1 MRFTKRLRFASVV
14 KNASILCVISMLLF
28 AGVLVAKEFWET
40 KPFDQWTQKECQKLL
55 SDSPWV
61 KELNLTGQVTGG
73 GGGAS
78 SLDSRAPFVK
88 YNIQMRSAAPL
99 RQAMVRQGQINRK
112 YDSLSDDEKRAFD
125 RSMESFLIGP
135 PPEFVVFHI
144 TFETNNLDYIR
155 DLNRHWETQN
165 NDMLKNS
172 VFLSAGKGEKVPVAQ
187 FIPGTSASQEFQ
199 FFFPRE
205 VNGREIIGERD
216 KTLNLEFAY
225 PVVGRI
231 GDGRGFIEF
240 RTDKMKVNNEVI
252 Y

>member
-1 MRFTKRLRFASVV
+1 MRFIKNLCSKRAVKNVCTLSVV
-14 KNASILCVISMLLF
+14 SVLLF
-28 AGVLVAKEFWET
+28 AGIVMAKEFWET
-40 KPFDQWTQKECQKLL
+40 KPFDQWTQRECQKLL

-61 KELNLTGQVTGG
+61 KELNLTGQVSDG

-78 SLDSRAPFVK
+78 LDSQAPFVK

-112 YDSLSDDEKRAFD
+112 YDSLSNDEKRAFD
-125 RSMESFLIGP
+125 QSMESFLLGP

-144 TFETNNLDYIR
+144 TYESNNLDNIR
-155 DLNRHWETQN
+155 DLNRHWETQSV
-165 NDMLKNS
+165 DLLKNS
-172 VFLSAGKGEKVPVAQ
+172 VFLSAGKGEKVPLAQ
-187 FIPGTSASQEFQ
+187 FVPGINASQEFQ

-216 KTLNLEFAY
+216 KTLNIEFAY
-225 PVVGRI
+225 PVVGRL

-240 RTDKMKVNNEVI
+240 RIDKMKVNNEVI

>member
-1 MRFTKRLRFASVV
+1 MRFTKNVLSANAV
-14 KNASILCVISMLLF
+14 KNACALCVISMLLF
-28 AGVLVAKEFWET
+28 AGVLMAKEFWET
-40 KPFDQWTQKECQKLL
+40 KPYNQWTQRECQKLL

-61 KELNLTGQVTGG
+61 KELNLMGQVSGS
-73 GGGAS
+73 GGAA
-78 SLDSRAPFVK
+78 SLDSQAPFVK
-88 YNIQMRSAAPL
+88 YNIQIRSAAPL

-125 RSMESFLIGP
+125 ESMDSFLLGP

-144 TFETNNLDYIR
+144 TYETNNLDYIR

-187 FIPGTSASQEFQ
+187 FIPGTGASQEFQ

-205 VNGREIIGERD
+205 INGREIIGDRD